1 MEFLQNLLNG
11 IQLKDEKFNDELRKS
26 FYSMTAK
33 EQDDTLENIS
43 RCIGDDWSDGIYLFS
58 YLLYIIKD
66 AKIIK
71 YINNA
76 LMHKQKIRW

>member
-43 RCIGDDWSDGIYLFS
+43 RCIGDDWSD
-58 YLLYIIKD
+58 
-66 AKIIK
+66 
-71 YINNA
+71 
-76 LMHKQKIRW
+76 